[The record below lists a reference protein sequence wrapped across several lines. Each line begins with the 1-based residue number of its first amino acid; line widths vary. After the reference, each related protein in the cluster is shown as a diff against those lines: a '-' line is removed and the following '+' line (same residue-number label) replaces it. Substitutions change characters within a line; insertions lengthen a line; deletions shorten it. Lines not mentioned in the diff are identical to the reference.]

1 MPKLEINLSEED
13 LKNLIK
19 ALKTYLSDL
28 GMEIADTDS
37 MDFRESLKSERT
49 SIQNVL
55 SQLEK
60 N

>member
-28 GMEIADTDS
+28 GMEIADTDG
-37 MDFRESLKSERT
+37 MDFWESLKSERT
-49 SIQNVL
+49 SIQNML
-55 SQLEK
+55 NQLKSE
-60 N
+60 